1 MTAGTTIRVP
11 HLGGIDAGYRLS
23 NGAVDPAKPTV
34 VLVNSMCMTSALYD
48 IQFGNKALTDV
59 ANLLAIEPLGHGA
72 TETTAENYTYWDTA
86 IMAVQVLDALNI
98 KKAFALGTSQGG
110 WIVTRMALVAPE
122 KIQGLLLLG
131 TSLDYESAASR
142 EKGCWDPATML
153 GPVVDSLY
161 SNEPTPDFLIDAGL
175 RESVVTLGFS
185 GTVTEEKAQFWRDTL
200 DSIYTGDKGRKKLRG
215 AFTNLLERDG
225 LLRRV
230 RDIKCPVYWIQG
242 NQDLVY
248 GVDVPKDHIKAFS
261 GSVETD
267 LSFTDGGHYLNA
279 TSPKDVD
286 AKLLQ
291 LINKYSAL

>member
-1 MTAGTTIRVP
+1 MTARTTIRVP

-34 VLVNSMCMTSALYD
+34 VLINSMCMTSALYD

-98 KKAFALGTSQGG
+98 DKAFALGTSQGG
-110 WIVTRMALVAPE
+110 WIVTRMALVAPN

-131 TSLDYESAASR
+131 TSLDYESADSR
-142 EKGCWDPATML
+142 QKGCWDPATTL

-161 SNEPTPDFLIDAGL
+161 STEPTPDFLIDAGL
-175 RESVVTLGFS
+175 RESVVSLGFS
-185 GTVTEEKAQFWRDTL
+185 GTVTEENVQFWRDTL
-200 DSIYTGDKGRKKLRG
+200 DSVYTGDKGRKKLRA

>member
-34 VLVNSMCMTSALYD
+34 VLINSMCMTSALYD

-72 TETTAENYTYWDTA
+72 TETSAENYTYWDTA

-161 SNEPTPDFLIDAGL
+161 STEPTPDFLIDAGL

-279 TSPKDVD
+279 TSPQDVD

>member
-34 VLVNSMCMTSALYD
+34 VLINSMCMTSSLYD
-48 IQFGNKALTDV
+48 HQFDNKALTDA
-59 ANLLAIEPLGHGA
+59 ANLLAIEPLGHGS
-72 TETTAENYTYWDTA
+72 TECSSENYTYWDTA
-86 IMAVQVLDALNI
+86 IMAIQVLDALGI

-122 KIQGLLLLG
+122 KIQGLLILG

-153 GPVVDSLY
+153 GPVVDTLH
-161 SNEPTPDFLIDAGL
+161 SNVPTPDFIIDEGL
-175 RESVVTLGFS
+175 RESVVNIGFS
-185 GTVTEEKAQFWRDTL
+185 GAISPEAVEFWKTTL
-200 DSIYTGDKGRKKLRG
+200 NKIYSGDEGRKKLRG
-215 AFTNLLERDG
+215 AFVNLLERDG
-225 LLRRV
+225 LLRRA
-230 RDIKCPVYWIQG
+230 RDVKCPVYWLQG
-242 NQDLVY
+242 NQDPVF
-248 GVDVPKDHIKAFS
+248 GVEVPKEHIKAFS
-261 GSVETD
+261 GSVEAE

-279 TSPKDVD
+279 TTPKEVD

>member
-11 HLGGIDAGYRLS
+11 HLGGINAGYRLS
-23 NGAVDPAKPTV
+23 NGAVDSAKPTV
-34 VLVNSMCMTSALYD
+34 VLINSMCMTSALYD
-48 IQFGNKALTDV
+48 IQFGNKALTDA

-72 TETTAENYTYWDTA
+72 TECSSENFTYWDTA
-86 IMAVQVLDALNI
+86 IMAVQVLDALGI

-122 KIQGLLLLG
+122 KIQGLMILG
-131 TSLDYESAASR
+131 SSLDYESAASR

-161 SNEPTPDFLIDAGL
+161 STEPTPDFLIDDAL
-175 RESVVTLGFS
+175 RESVVTIGFS
-185 GTVTEEKAQFWRDTL
+185 GTISEETTEFWKATL
-200 DSIYTGDKGRKKLRG
+200 NKVYSGDQGRKKLRG

-225 LLRRV
+225 LLRRLK
-230 RDIKCPVYWIQG
+230 DIKCPVYWIQG
-242 NQDLVY
+242 NQDPVY
-248 GVDVPKDHIKAFS
+248 GVEVPKDQIKLFTA
-261 GSVETD
+261 SVETD

-279 TSPKDVD
+279 TTPKAVD
-286 AKLLQ
+286 EKLLK

>member
-72 TETTAENYTYWDTA
+72 TETKAENYTYWDTA
-86 IMAVQVLDALNI
+86 IMAVQVLEALNI

-131 TSLDYESAASR
+131 TSLDYESDASR
-142 EKGCWDPATML
+142 QKGCWDPATML

-161 SNEPTPDFLIDAGL
+161 STEPTPDFLIDAGL

-185 GTVTEEKAQFWRDTL
+185 GTVTEETAQFWRDTL
-200 DSIYTGDKGRKKLRG
+200 NSIYTGDEGRKKLRG

>member
-34 VLVNSMCMTSALYD
+34 VLINSMCMTSALYD

-122 KIQGLLLLG
+122 KVCKSSLCQGHCRTYMYEDANHLYG
-131 TSLDYESAASR
+131 KNSSLSCIPVFILTYCTASY
-142 EKGCWDPATML
+142 PH
-153 GPVVDSLY
+153 V
-161 SNEPTPDFLIDAGL
+161 
-175 RESVVTLGFS
+175 
-185 GTVTEEKAQFWRDTL
+185 
-200 DSIYTGDKGRKKLRG
+200 
-215 AFTNLLERDG
+215 
-225 LLRRV
+225 
-230 RDIKCPVYWIQG
+230 
-242 NQDLVY
+242 
-248 GVDVPKDHIKAFS
+248 
-261 GSVETD
+261 
-267 LSFTDGGHYLNA
+267 SFTFA
-279 TSPKDVD
+279 
-286 AKLLQ
+286 
-291 LINKYSAL
+291 

>member
-72 TETTAENYTYWDTA
+72 TETKAENYTYWDTA

-122 KIQGLLLLG
+122 KVCKNSLRQGNCRIYNMERIHPCPVSPFLLLPTAWLP
-131 TSLDYESAASR
+131 TRMSHLHSPNSHVSYTTASN
-142 EKGCWDPATML
+142 
-153 GPVVDSLY
+153 S
-161 SNEPTPDFLIDAGL
+161 
-175 RESVVTLGFS
+175 SV
-185 GTVTEEKAQFWRDTL
+185 
-200 DSIYTGDKGRKKLRG
+200 
-215 AFTNLLERDG
+215 
-225 LLRRV
+225 
-230 RDIKCPVYWIQG
+230 
-242 NQDLVY
+242 
-248 GVDVPKDHIKAFS
+248 
-261 GSVETD
+261 
-267 LSFTDGGHYLNA
+267 LSCKQ
-279 TSPKDVD
+279 S
-286 AKLLQ
+286 
-291 LINKYSAL
+291 

>member
-72 TETTAENYTYWDTA
+72 TETSAENYTYWDTA

-142 EKGCWDPATML
+142 EKGCWDPETML

-161 SNEPTPDFLIDAGL
+161 STEPTPDFLIDAGL

-185 GTVTEEKAQFWRDTL
+185 GTVTEETGQFWRDTL
-200 DSIYTGDKGRKKLRG
+200 NSIYTGDKGRKKLRG

>member
-34 VLVNSMCMTSALYD
+34 VLINSMCTTSALYD

-72 TETTAENYTYWDTA
+72 TETTAENFTYWDTA

-98 KKAFALGTSQGG
+98 NKAFALGTSQGG

-131 TSLDYESAASR
+131 TSLDYESVASR
-142 EKGCWDPATML
+142 EKGCWDPATTL

-161 SNEPTPDFLIDAGL
+161 STEPTPDFLIDAGL
-175 RESVVTLGFS
+175 RDSVITLGFS
-185 GTVTEEKAQFWRDTL
+185 GAVTEEKAQFWRETL

-225 LLRRV
+225 LLRRA

-242 NQDLVY
+242 NQDFVY
-248 GVDVPKDHIKAFS
+248 GIDAPKDHIKAFS

-267 LSFTDGGHYLNA
+267 LSFTEGGHFLNV
-279 TSPKDVD
+279 TSPQDVD

>member
-34 VLVNSMCMTSALYD
+34 VLINSMCMTSALYD

-153 GPVVDSLY
+153 GPVLDSLY
-161 SNEPTPDFLIDAGL
+161 SAEPTPDFLIDAGL

-248 GVDVPKDHIKAFS
+248 GIDVPKDHIKAFS

-279 TSPKDVD
+279 TSPQEVD